1 MKQFSRRWVS
11 AMKNSDPWWRGNKTG
26 PQPAQ
31 LSARKEVPASEG
43 KRVESGHPPSWRNRA
58 RRPGRPR
65 HWRSG
70 QNTGGDSAALRRA
83 ASRHA
88 LRSAWVRRTA
98 SRGSTTQKGQRERS
112 WEPTQSRGHYPSPS
126 RGGKLPDSWGEGQV
140 LRRLLP
146 QAGAKLALVQTVLWS
161 HLTKFKSKT
170 HQNQTVQVI

>member
-98 SRGSTTQKGQRERS
+98 SRGEHHSEGSTGTILGAHTEPGTLFLSQSRWKTSWFLGRGASTQKTSASGWS
-112 WEPTQSRGHYPSPS
+112 KISPSPNS
-126 RGGKLPDSWGEGQV
+126 TLVPPDKV
-140 LRRLLP
+140 
-146 QAGAKLALVQTVLWS
+146 
-161 HLTKFKSKT
+161 
-170 HQNQTVQVI
+170 